1 MFKENDAAGN
11 IPARGSGGLNRAVRL
26 YAGEP
31 DEKKLRLIV
40 IISDGIRG
48 HVNQSRGVAA
58 WLSKSSGAEIQEIK
72 IPELKGVL
80 RRKVRKAA
88 VKLIDGDRRKA
99 REWLVLAEGEGAV
112 RSLGQLLLERGIR
125 EGQSASLLILSAGSM
140 PAFYNLALGYIWRC
154 ACAVI
159 MTPGVVGTD
168 PFHFA
173 VVPEHDYPG
182 DAANVMT
189 TVGAPNTIVR
199 EELGFVAESLLREF
213 PPKRKYRW
221 GILVGGDDKNY
232 RITAEWAHREVGKI
246 LREAVRSDVDLYIS
260 TSRRTPP
267 EAENALRRMVSSCEN
282 TRFLLVASSDPFNPV
297 PAILGACDEIFVT
310 DDSVNMVSEA
320 VTAGHR
326 VILLRAERYGAIKRR
341 LQLATSVM
349 VSSGILPR
357 RALWG
362 APRFDETFRSFRN
375 MGLLIDFKDWIRE
388 RRRSDIAQIY
398 VPDDKSEFDKDG
410 FNEARRAA
418 GWILSNLPG
427 IVRPE
432 DEMR

>member
-1 MFKENDAAGN
+1 MFDKKGAVKRT
-11 IPARGSGGLNRAVRL
+11 PAWESQRLKHTARL
-26 YAGEP
+26 YINES

-58 WLSKSSGAEIQEIK
+58 WLSKGSGAEIQEMEL
-72 IPELKGVL
+72 PELKGVI

-88 VKLIDGDRRKA
+88 VKLIDGDRHEA
-99 REWLVLAEGEGAV
+99 REWLSLAKGEGVV
-112 RSLGQLLLERGIR
+112 RALGQLLLERDIR
-125 EGQSASLLILSAGSM
+125 EGQTSSLLLLSAGSM
-140 PAFYNLALGYIWRC
+140 PAFFNLALGYIWRC
-154 ACAVI
+154 ACATI
-159 MTPGVVGTD
+159 MTPSIVGTD

-173 VVPEHDYPG
+173 IVPEHDYPG
-182 DAANVMT
+182 DVENVMA
-189 TVGAPNTIVR
+189 TVGAPNLIVR
-199 EELGFVAESLLREF
+199 EELGFVGESLLREF
-213 PPKRKYRW
+213 PPKHEHRW
-221 GILVGGDDKNY
+221 GILVGGNDKNY
-232 RITAEWAHREVGKI
+232 RITAEWMQKQVGKI
-246 LREAVRSDVDLYIS
+246 LREAARSEVDLYIA

-326 VILLRAERYGAIKRR
+326 VILLRTERVGAVKQR
-341 LQLATSVM
+341 LQLATSMM
-349 VSSGILPR
+349 VSSGILSK

-362 APRFDETFRSFRN
+362 VPRFDETFLSFKN
-375 MGLLIDFKDWIRE
+375 MGLLIDFRDWIHE
-388 RRRSDIAQIY
+388 RRRIDITQTCISN
-398 VPDDKSEFDKDG
+398 DKNELDNEG

-427 IVRPE
+427 IIRPE
-432 DEMR
+432 DE